1 MSNKMTT
8 DTMLINKFKSLHKDK
23 HKIPLIQKLIDLG
36 IISWIVYNIVMIV
49 YKIRIARAF
58 LSYFPMAGR

>member
-36 IISWIVYNIVMIV
+36 IVSWIIYNL
-49 YKIRIARAF
+49 YKIWTLHGAYRLLINAF
-58 LSYFPMAGR
+58 PAIR

>member
-1 MSNKMTT
+1 MTIT

-23 HKIPLIQKLIDLG
+23 RNKIPLMQKLLNIG
-36 IISWIVYNIVMIV
+36 ILTWIAYGVVMIV

-58 LSYFPMAGR
+58 LAYFPMAGR